1 MGRRRAREHPRRGAA
16 SGGRCGKPSVL
27 RKVAAGLTAIA
38 LVAGCSKS
46 SPPRASASNSSLSA
60 QAPTPGASGAGDPYF
75 PDLGNGGYDVDHYDL
90 AIAVADPRLNQITG
104 RATVTAK
111 ATQAL
116 SRFDFDLSG
125 LTVQSVTVDGVAAA
139 NIAREG
145 RELVITPVQ
154 PVEAQHTFTTVVD
167 YSGGPEPRSTPAVPI
182 AVGWVAT
189 GDGSFVISEP
199 EGASTWYPVNDHPSD
214 KATYTF
220 HLDVP
225 ETATTVANGDLVS
238 RTPNASG
245 SVTWTYDAKQ
255 PMASYLAQVA
265 IGDYQVMTAPGPD
278 GVTIR
283 NVFHSS
289 VADGSPTFART
300 PDMISFFASLFGPFP
315 FDIYGA
321 LVVNERTTFALETQT
336 LSLFGDDVV
345 SRGGDITVAH
355 EVAHQ
360 WFGDNV
366 SVESWKDVWLAEGFA
381 TYAEWL
387 WTEHSGG
394 APVAQTA
401 QATLDQI
408 RNDVGS
414 LPPPGDP
421 GVEHMFGPSVYQR
434 GALTL
439 QALRLTVGD
448 SVFFD
453 ILHTYAS
460 KYAGA
465 NATTAD
471 FISVAAQVSGRTDL
485 QPLFDAWLYQ
495 TSLPDLPA

>member
-1 MGRRRAREHPRRGAA
+1 M
-16 SGGRCGKPSVL
+16 
-27 RKVAAGLTAIA
+27 
-38 LVAGCSKS
+38 
-46 SPPRASASNSSLSA
+46 
-60 QAPTPGASGAGDPYF
+60 
-75 PDLGNGGYDVDHYDL
+75 
-90 AIAVADPRLNQITG
+90 
-104 RATVTAK
+104 
-111 ATQAL
+111 
-116 SRFDFDLSG
+116 
-125 LTVQSVTVDGVAAA
+125 
-139 NIAREG
+139 
-145 RELVITPVQ
+145 
-154 PVEAQHTFTTVVD
+154 
-167 YSGGPEPRSTPAVPI
+167 
-182 AVGWVAT
+182 
-189 GDGSFVISEP
+189 
-199 EGASTWYPVNDHPSD
+199 
-214 KATYTF
+214 
-220 HLDVP
+220 
-225 ETATTVANGDLVS
+225 
-238 RTPNASG
+238 
-245 SVTWTYDAKQ
+245 
-255 PMASYLAQVA
+255 
-265 IGDYQVMTAPGPD
+265 
-278 GVTIR
+278 TIR

-289 VADGSPTFART
+289 VADRSHLTFAGT

-321 LVVNERTTFALETQT
+321 LVVNERTTLALETQT

-408 RNDVGS
+408 RNDVGF

-453 ILHTYAS
+453 ILRTYAS
-460 KYAGA
+460 TYAGGQR
-465 NATTAD
+465 TTAD
-471 FISVAAQVSGRTDL
+471 FISVAEAGQRARRTCSRCSTHGSTRRRCPIYLPEACAWSQAGRLD
-485 QPLFDAWLYQ
+485 
-495 TSLPDLPA
+495 S